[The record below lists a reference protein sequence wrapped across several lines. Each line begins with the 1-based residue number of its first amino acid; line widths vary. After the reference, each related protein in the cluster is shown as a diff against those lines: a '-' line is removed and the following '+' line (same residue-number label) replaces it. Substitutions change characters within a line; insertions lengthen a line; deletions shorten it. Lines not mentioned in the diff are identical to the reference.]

1 MPRTRFTDLV
11 GCAELAAAVSEAGG
25 LRSSR
30 DVPVAGR
37 VGSAP
42 VNAVG
47 HYNRTDVFRLTVDG
61 RPRRR
66 VDWLQ
71 ADGAAERVETR

>member
-1 MPRTRFTDLV
+1 LS
-11 GCAELAAAVSEAGG
+11 AEAVSEAGG

-42 VNAVG
+42 VNSQSFVAALVQAAPAFPDRE
-47 HYNRTDVFRLTVDG
+47 RTVLSV
-61 RPRRR
+61 
-66 VDWLQ
+66 
-71 ADGAAERVETR
+71 DGAAERVETR